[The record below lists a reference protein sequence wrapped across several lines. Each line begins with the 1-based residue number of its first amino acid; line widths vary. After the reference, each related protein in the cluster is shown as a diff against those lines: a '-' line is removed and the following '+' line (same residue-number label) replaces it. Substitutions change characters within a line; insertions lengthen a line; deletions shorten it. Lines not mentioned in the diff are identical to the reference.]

1 MTKFECGCR
10 IMTDIITLN
19 ERGQPTWQHMLKT
32 FVNICGKC
40 GMKQIKFQ
48 YMENKLMEK
57 EEQRMEMFFQ
67 TDDDDEEDYDE
78 EEYKEQFR
86 NMTDEEIERHIG
98 LERVR
103 NMMEGYDREDGIDRI
118 RRIVE
123 EIKNENNQP
132 EPEDKEYESDNSET
146 QRTKRLQWI
155 NDNRKP
161 KK

>member
-1 MTKFECGCR
+1 
-10 IMTDIITLN
+10 
-19 ERGQPTWQHMLKT
+19 
-32 FVNICGKC
+32 
-40 GMKQIKFQ
+40 
-48 YMENKLMEK
+48 MELEK
-57 EEQRMEMFFQ
+57 QRMEMFFQ
-67 TDDDDEEDYDE
+67 IDDDDEEEYD

-103 NMMEGYDREDGIDRI
+103 NVMDGFDREHGIDKI

-132 EPEDKEYESDNSET
+132 EPEDEEYESDNSQTE
-146 QRTKRLQWI
+146 RMKRLQWI

-161 KK
+161 KH